1 MLILNSSRF
10 ESVFS
15 ERSFAT
21 YLAGSQYITWE
32 SLYEERTSIVGYARA
47 VTLSYGLYCFMYRY
61 SSGFFGLPHS
71 SNSMTV
77 RGRDSSNMVLI
88 TSTKGT
94 YVTTAWNRSGRRL
107 VTAPI
112 QQPAGAATH
121 DRQAILRGVAQGDQV
136 LGGGDEVREG
146 VHLVHHAA
154 LVVPLLAQLA
164 AAVDVG
170 HRIADATIDQRKHVG
185 VEPVGNINAI
195 GAVAVEEQRALAV
208 ARRAL
213 LVEHRDGHPR
223 AVGGR
228 RPDALHLV

>member
-32 SLYEERTSIVGYARA
+32 SLYEERTRIVGYARA

-77 RGRDSSNMVLI
+77 RGRDSSNIVLI

-94 YVTTAWNRSGRRL
+94 YVMTMWNRSGRRF

-112 QQPAGAATH
+112 NSPPALPPM
-121 DRQAILRGVAQGDQV
+121 I
-136 LGGGDEVREG
+136 
-146 VHLVHHAA
+146 
-154 LVVPLLAQLA
+154 
-164 AAVDVG
+164 
-170 HRIADATIDQRKHVG
+170 
-185 VEPVGNINAI
+185 
-195 GAVAVEEQRALAV
+195 
-208 ARRAL
+208 ARRSFEAEPSETRYSAEEMKS
-213 LVEHRDGHPR
+213 VK
-223 AVGGR
+223 VFI
-228 RPDALHLV
+228 